1 MMSNPIALA
10 FSLVLTAA
18 LSACATST
26 PYQVNS
32 KAGFASGGYSE
43 TKLEPNRFRVTF
55 SGNTSTPRER
65 VDDYLLF
72 RAAELTLAQG
82 FDTFTIADRYTDRD
96 ARSEVIPDPFYR
108 PFYSPRPIYARVN
121 GQIVIVGWDSFYSDP
136 FWDRPRWGDEVRT
149 VEKFRSSAEIVMTRG
164 PKAQS
169 DPDAFDAHAVVENLG
184 PRIQRPPVKP

>member
-1 MMSNPIALA
+1 MMSKSIALA
-10 FSLVLTAA
+10 LSLTFTAA
-18 LSACATST
+18 LSACVTST
-26 PYQVNS
+26 PYQLNS
-32 KAGFASGGYSE
+32 KAASGGYSE

-55 SGNTSTPRER
+55 SGNTSTPREK

-82 FDTFTIADRYTDRD
+82 FDTFTIADRHTDRD
-96 ARSEVIPDPFYR
+96 ARSELIPDPFYR

-121 GQIVIVGWDSFYSDP
+121 GQIVIVGWDSYYSDP

-149 VEKFRSSAEIVMTRG
+149 IEKFRSSAEVVMTHG
-164 PKAQS
+164 PKAQG
-169 DPDAFDAHAVVENLG
+169 DPAAFDARAVVENLG